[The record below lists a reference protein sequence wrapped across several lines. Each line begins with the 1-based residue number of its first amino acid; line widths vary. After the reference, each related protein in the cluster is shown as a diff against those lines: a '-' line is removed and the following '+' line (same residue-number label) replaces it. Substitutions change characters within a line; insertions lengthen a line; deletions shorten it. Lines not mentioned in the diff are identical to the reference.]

1 MKSRALPGPFQLI
14 RKRFLNPDTLFFTL
28 LVKCSKIHILSRNS
42 FRKDGSIL
50 MEEKLKEY
58 AQLLVRVGLNVQKGQ
73 RLVISSPVECA
84 YFARMCAEEA
94 YAIGCKEVVMNWH
107 DDALARMKYLHA
119 GEEIFDNVPL
129 WRRHFFNDH
138 ALEGAAYLA
147 ISASD
152 PENLKGVDPRR
163 IVRAQ
168 QASGKALKDLDRVQM
183 CGGFPWCIA
192 SIPIPSWAGTVFPG
206 VGEDQAMEKLWDA
219 ILSAV
224 RISGDGKAVEKWQA
238 HLATLHERVDK
249 LNALNFKFLRYTNSL
264 GTDLTVELPEG
275 HIWEAGNDVTLSGQE
290 YIANIPTEEI
300 FTSPLRT
307 GVNGVVYSAMPLVN
321 DGTIIDKFHFVVKDG
336 RIVEARAEKGEEAL
350 KAAISVDEGASY
362 FGEVALVP
370 YDSPISNQKILFYNT
385 LFDENAACH
394 IAFGEAYPCLKGGQ
408 QMSKDELKARGLNDS
423 ITHVDFMVGTPD
435 LSIVGTTHD
444 GREIP
449 VFVNGNFAPDI

>member
-1 MKSRALPGPFQLI
+1 M
-14 RKRFLNPDTLFFTL
+14 
-28 LVKCSKIHILSRNS
+28 H
-42 FRKDGSIL
+42 
-50 MEEKLKEY
+50 EKLREY
-58 AQLLVRVGLNVQKGQ
+58 ASLLVRVGLNVQKGQ

-84 YFARMCAEEA
+84 WFARMCAQEA
-94 YAIGCKEVVMNWH
+94 YDIGCKEVVMNWH
-107 DDALARMKYLHA
+107 DDAMARMKYLQA
-119 GEEIFDNVPL
+119 DDAIFDEVAL
-129 WRRHFFNDH
+129 WRRHFFNDY

-152 PENLKGVDPRR
+152 PENFKGVDSKR
-163 IVRAQ
+163 IIRAQ
-168 QASGKALKDLDRVQM
+168 QASGKALKDFDRLQM

-192 SIPIPSWAGTVFPG
+192 SIPIPSWAKTVFP
-206 VGEDQAMEKLWDA
+206 EDSEDKAMEKLWDA
-219 ILSAV
+219 IFKAV
-224 RISGDGKAVEKWQA
+224 RISGDGKAVEKWED
-238 HLATLHERVDK
+238 HLATLHERMEK
-249 LNALNFKFLRYTNSL
+249 LNALNFKSLHYTNSL

-290 YIANIPTEEI
+290 YIANIPTEEL
-300 FTSPLRT
+300 FTSPLKT
-307 GVNGVVYSAMPLVN
+307 GINGVVYSAMPLVN
-321 DGTIIDKFHFVVKDG
+321 DGTIIDKFRFVVKDG
-336 RIVEARAEKGEEAL
+336 KIVEAHAEKGEEAL

-444 GREIP
+444 GKEVP
-449 VFVNGNFAPDI
+449 VFVNGNFAPEL